1 MLELDFYHGLHK
13 SYVVSEE
20 EESIENGVLNTF
32 DVLGLESHTQ
42 IFDGKGRM
50 EERTSFY
57 GSFFNISLFS
67 WWIP

>member
-32 DVLGLESHTQ
+32 EYLSLESRTQ
-42 IFDGKGRM
+42 ISNGEGIM
-50 EERTSFY
+50 AERTRF
-57 GSFFNISLFS
+57 
-67 WWIP
+67 